1 MTPRY
6 TFIRFLMVGCINT
19 IIGLSAIYMFL
30 HVFHFEYW
38 VSTFIGNSIGAT
50 VSYFLNRHFTFQ
62 SEVSMLSSIPR
73 FIIVILFCYGFSY
86 KIGLTFAE
94 TVLSEIEL
102 FNGYEEDFAVLIGAA
117 FYTVTNYFG
126 QRIFVFR
133 PVQFRQGERRYHE

>member
-1 MTPRY
+1 
-6 TFIRFLMVGCINT
+6 
-19 IIGLSAIYMFL
+19 
-30 HVFHFEYW
+30 
-38 VSTFIGNSIGAT
+38 
-50 VSYFLNRHFTFQ
+50 
-62 SEVSMLSSIPR
+62 MLSSIPR

-102 FNGYEEDFAVLIGAA
+102 FNGYEEDFAVLIGAGL
-117 FYTVTNYFG
+117 YTVTNYFG